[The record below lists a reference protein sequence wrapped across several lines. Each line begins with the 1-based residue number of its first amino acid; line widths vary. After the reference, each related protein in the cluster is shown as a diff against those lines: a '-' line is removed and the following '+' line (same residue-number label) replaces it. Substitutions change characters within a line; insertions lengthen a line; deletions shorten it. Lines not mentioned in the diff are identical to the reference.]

1 MDIDSSPLIT
11 CDSTKTE
18 NQDVWLCSTLTEG
31 EDPPLW
37 CRDDNDPQT
46 PVCQSLST
54 FLASLVL
61 QACLFNSCLVLTQKS
76 TNKTSLQQMF
86 EADSP
91 IPLWRSGPE
100 VCPAPQLMDIY
111 LWQNCL
117 VYVEQAGT
125 LTFRTLAANHDN
137 GLKFLADNSR
147 DEYFS

>member
-1 MDIDSSPLIT
+1 MPISFYIPGFLGSA
-11 CDSTKTE
+11 SMFV
-18 NQDVWLCSTLTEG
+18 QFV
-31 EDPPLW
+31 
-37 CRDDNDPQT
+37 
-46 PVCQSLST
+46 LST
-54 FLASLVL
+54 DA
-61 QACLFNSCLVLTQKS
+61 KI
-76 TNKTSLQQMF
+76 NKQSLQQMF

-91 IPLWRSGPE
+91 IPLWQSGPE